1 MVIPIEILARELD
14 GKLLLASCAKERG
27 WNVIVGG
34 MAAVKKAVPHLPP
47 FVYFAKSARSTNAKL
62 FGRLKQLGHEV
73 VVLDEES
80 LVRHDNIFL
89 MKHERDA
96 LKNVDLLLTWGEDS
110 REMWL
115 RSGMADDLRTEAVGN
130 PRIDMLT
137 PQLRAYHQENIDSIQ
152 SRYGDF
158 VLFNSN
164 FAMVNHKVTGGVRFN
179 LALWTAGGKAEKDSV
194 EYLTHKRTI
203 FERFCLLIPKLAA
216 AIAPRSL
223 VIRPHPSEDHAPWN
237 EAVAGCAN
245 AHVIFEGSVVPWI
258 AAARVLIHNGCT
270 SAVEAAI
277 EGTPVLTYR
286 PLISDRFDNP
296 LPNSMG
302 LECRTDEHLL
312 VTVEKALGGSRYP
325 LSAEQMTLLHR
336 HIEFAENALSSDGIL
351 DALERSAIGFA
362 AKPKLAFH
370 KWLKI
375 YVQHQRQLL
384 PRRLRSLSHG
394 HRRDAYKKHKFSGLT
409 EDTVN
414 ARIEQLRKLLS
425 RFYGINAHEIGE
437 DLVELR

>member
-27 WNVIVGG
+27 WNVIIGG
-34 MAAVKKAVPHLPP
+34 MAAVEETVPHLPP

-62 FGRLKQLGHEV
+62 FAWLKQLGHEV

-115 RSGMADDLRTEAVGN
+115 RSGMMDDLHAEAVGN
-130 PRIDMLT
+130 PRIDMLA
-137 PQLRAYHQENIDSIQ
+137 PQLRAYHQRDIDSIQ

-164 FAMVNHKVTGGVRFN
+164 FAMVNHRITGGTRFN
-179 LALWTAGGKAEKDSV
+179 LAQWTAGGKAEKDSV
-194 EYLTHKRTI
+194 EYLAHKRI
-203 FERFCLLIPKLAA
+203 VFERFCLLIPKLAA
-216 AIAPRSL
+216 AIAPRNL
-223 VIRPHPSEDHAPWN
+223 VIRPHPAEDHAPWN

-245 AHVIFEGSVVPWI
+245 AHVVFEGSVVPWI

-286 PLISDRFDNP
+286 PVTSSRYDNP
-296 LPNSMG
+296 LPNG
-302 LECRTDEHLL
+302 VGIECFTDDHLL
-312 VTVEKALGGSRYP
+312 ATAGKVLAGGDVP
-325 LSAEQMTLLHR
+325 LSAEQMALLHR
-336 HIEFAENALSSDGIL
+336 HIDFVENALSSDGIL
-351 DALERSAIGFA
+351 DALERTAIGFA
-362 AKPKLAFH
+362 AKPKLPFH

-375 YVQHQRQLL
+375 YLHHQRQLL
-384 PRRLRSLSHG
+384 PRRIKKLSHG
-394 HRRDAYKKHKFSGLT
+394 HRRNAYNKHKFSGLT

-414 ARIEQLRKLLS
+414 ARIDLLRKVLS
-425 RFYGINAHEIGE
+425 RFHGINAHEIGKN
-437 DLVELR
+437 LIELR